1 MPDTES
7 LPVKLAK
14 QAIEIYVREGRI
26 IEVPAD
32 LPDFLQ
38 RQAGAFVSLKSPDKS
53 LRGCVGTIE
62 ASCDTLA
69 EEIIKNAIAA
79 ATQDPRFPAVNEAEL
94 SELICSVDVLGSP
107 ETVPDES
114 HLDPVRYGVIVQ
126 SGSCR
131 GLLLP
136 DIEGVESI
144 DDQVCIAK
152 RKAGLSDNDTCQL
165 KRFTVTR
172 YE

>member
-1 MPDTES
+1 M
-7 LPVKLAK
+7 KLAR
-14 QAIEIYVREGRI
+14 QAIDTYVREGRI

-32 LPDFLQ
+32 LPDFLR
-38 RQAGAFVSLKSPDKS
+38 RQAGAFVSLKSKDKS
-53 LRGCVGTIE
+53 LRGCIGTIE
-62 ASCDTLA
+62 PTRETLA
-69 EEIIKNAIAA
+69 EEIIANAIAA
-79 ATQDPRFPAVNEAEL
+79 ATQDPRFPAVSEAEL
-94 SELICSVDVLGSP
+94 SGLICSVDVLGDP

-114 HLDPVRYGVIVQ
+114 HLDPGRYGVIVQ

-136 DIEGVESI
+136 DIEGVDSV

-152 RKAGLSDNDTCQL
+152 RKAGLSDNDACEL
-165 KRFTVTR
+165 RRFTVTR